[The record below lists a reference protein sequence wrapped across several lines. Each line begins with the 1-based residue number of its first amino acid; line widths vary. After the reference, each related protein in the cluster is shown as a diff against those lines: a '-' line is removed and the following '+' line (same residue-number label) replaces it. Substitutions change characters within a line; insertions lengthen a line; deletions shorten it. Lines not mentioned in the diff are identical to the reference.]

1 MRGRRVCYSRLR
13 GVRSAKIIV
22 PARTTAGSEAQKPSQ
37 AVCEDERE
45 DSPVL
50 GSSNRAYGTTAT
62 TGGVDSELSCPLEF
76 TEVAA

>member
-1 MRGRRVCYSRLR
+1 MLKPTQGRTV
-13 GVRSAKIIV
+13 GKIIV
-22 PARTTAGSEAQKPSQ
+22 PARTTAGGEAQKPSQ

-45 DSPVL
+45 DSLVL
-50 GSSNRAYGTTAT
+50 VSSNRAYGTTAT